1 MVETLWDAITRR
13 ATDFIEGGQERR
25 QWLDDLGRRAE
36 YYVPPELR
44 DRIGLLGKALEFTD
58 AGDMTAA
65 ADASRNLWNNPSIE
79 TAADYAAASAALA
92 LPFYSNKM
100 AEGFQDL
107 VKEGAAAYDP
117 SMVRIFAGANAKS
130 ADLDA
135 LKKARELSARR
146 RSPREIWDA
155 TGWFKGADG
164 QWRFEIDDS
173 KAVLRQKAADALN
186 YGGPEYQTNYSGG
199 LLHQQLLGGNYRG
212 ENLPAAYPDMF
223 GDMNFSQ
230 RPRQSGSF
238 DLDTGQIRVSSP
250 DASEGLPVALH
261 ELQHAVQAQEGFAPG
276 SNPGFELNE
285 LLNDRLNETRR
296 ISNEIERKQAEL
308 GLPGYQPKHPELDP
322 LYEEYNR
329 AVNRAIS
336 DEEAY
341 QQYIRTAGE
350 VEANNV
356 MKRQRMTAE
365 QRRATPPWETQDFP
379 YEEQIVRTRDA
390 RRGLLY

>member
-1 MVETLWDAITRR
+1 MATAEQLRR
-13 ATDFIEGGQERR
+13 ARERQSIFSGIYDAAR
-25 QWLDDLGRRAE
+25 QNAAELQAQGRRP
-36 YYVPPELR
+36 VWG
-44 DRIGLLGKALEFTD
+44 GLLSKEPVRGTDTVRWEGNVAGLLEPMARAIDAPISAMRGLLPQEDIPMEAMGTAGLAATGALG
-58 AGDMTAA
+58 ATAK
-65 ADASRNLWNNPSIE
+65 
-79 TAADYAAASAALA
+79 SAAT
-92 LPFYSNKM
+92 
-100 AEGFQDL
+100 
-107 VKEGAAAYDP
+107 YDP
-117 SMVRIFAGANAKS
+117 STVRIFAGANAKT

-146 RSPREIWDA
+146 RSPQEIWDE

-164 QWRFEIDDS
+164 KWRFEIDDS
-173 KAVLRQKAADALN
+173 KAILRQKAADALN

-199 LLHQQLLGGNYRG
+199 LLHQQLLGGHYRG
-212 ENLPAAYPDMF
+212 QELPAAYPNMF
-223 GDMNFSQ
+223 GDMDFSQ

-250 DASEGLPVALH
+250 DAREGLPVALH

-276 SNPGFELNE
+276 SNPSFELNE
-285 LLNDRLNETRR
+285 LLTSRMNETRR
-296 ISNEIERKQAEL
+296 ISNEIDKKKAEL
-308 GLPGYQPKHPELDP
+308 GLSGYRPKHPELEP
-322 LYEEYNR
+322 LYAEYDR

-356 MKRQRMTAE
+356 MKRRTMTAE

-379 YEEQIVRTRDA
+379 YDEQIVRTREA
-390 RRGLLY
+390 RRGLLD